1 MPHHIP
7 CVTCAPFSYQFRA
20 LFWKK
25 GEKICFVPLLLF
37 LICMYVNVQLYW
49 ILFLVKKKKKQ
60 NIQKKK
66 KNALFAVSMSLRFF
80 RSQTRRG
87 TSSFQKKSFRK
98 SEKVRLVRGQ
108 WPRGK
113 VTSLGELGS
122 PAGWCPAL
130 LGREASLRFV
140 LPALPSPRRKSDR
153 RRGDEGGDE
162 GRRGPSQRGRRR

>member
-49 ILFLVKKKKKQ
+49 ILFLVKKKKQ

-66 KNALFAVSMSLRFF
+66 KKQQQQNTTIPLLKAPKLPFA
-80 RSQTRRG
+80 
-87 TSSFQKKSFRK
+87 
-98 SEKVRLVRGQ
+98 
-108 WPRGK
+108 
-113 VTSLGELGS
+113 
-122 PAGWCPAL
+122 
-130 LGREASLRFV
+130 
-140 LPALPSPRRKSDR
+140 
-153 RRGDEGGDE
+153 
-162 GRRGPSQRGRRR
+162 

>member
-66 KNALFAVSMSLRFF
+66 KK
-80 RSQTRRG
+80 QK
-87 TSSFQKKSFRK
+87 QKKK
-98 SEKVRLVRGQ
+98 KI
-108 WPRGK
+108 P
-113 VTSLGELGS
+113 
-122 PAGWCPAL
+122 L
-130 LGREASLRFV
+130 LKAPK
-140 LPALPSPRRKSDR
+140 LPFA
-153 RRGDEGGDE
+153 
-162 GRRGPSQRGRRR
+162 